1 MFVDKIIVDQ
11 LIGIWTK
18 PPDIALKSL
27 FFVFVVETHRAEDQR
42 VEKSFYFFKRLIP
55 ASLLKKNTKVCISVQ

>member
-27 FFVFVVETHRAEDQR
+27 FFVFVVETHRADRTRE
-42 VEKSFYFFKRLIP
+42 
-55 ASLLKKNTKVCISVQ
+55 LKKVFIFSKD